1 MTNSQYILET
11 AIYMPSIIGLVVI
24 AIMTFSASDKK
35 RENLFFGITSILI
48 SLWLL
53 LQYSAQIMG
62 KTSGALL
69 LIRLT
74 IAISVWVAIFGS
86 AFVYKYYGD
95 HVKNRFWL
103 IHGALGGLFSFLS
116 LTDRVIV
123 DAWGD
128 ISGVVIK
135 EASYLYYVIILYV
148 LLIFIF
154 PVARLLASTLKS
166 KDLKTR
172 SKNLSLVFG
181 ISQGIVFSIIGSV
194 FFGESA
200 TAQFLITYSML
211 LMCVIIFFS
220 IIKYGLFDIKLAA
233 VRTAGY
239 LLTVAVMAI
248 FYVVSAYSLSLL
260 FFKENVTT
268 GVSSSPI
275 NVALALV
282 LALIFQPIKNFFDK
296 LTNNIFYRGEYEQDK
311 FVRQFGK
318 ILSYDTD
325 LKLLLNKVSLHIA
338 ENLKAE
344 QVFFY
349 VKDRGI
355 YGKYSPVQSKFTD
368 RDFVTLIEFSKR
380 NQYSS
385 STEVIMTGQIKNI
398 QLGRMINKYKVKI
411 ILPLKLQSETIG
423 FLLVGEHKSRGYSI
437 RDLKTLDSISNEL
450 TIAVQNSLS
459 VEEVRDLNENLQRK
473 VNQATKEL
481 LVKNRQLKKLDEAK
495 DEFMSIASH
504 QLRTPLTSIKGY
516 LDMVLDGDLG
526 EVKPKQKTVLSEAFM
541 SSERMVQLINDF
553 LNVSRLQTGKFVI
566 EKRESN
572 LPKILKEEIR
582 LLSVVAKQRE
592 IKLKTKIT
600 DNLPMLNIDADK
612 LRQVMINMID
622 NAIYYSKEGMTVMI
636 ELGKVDGQVVFRV
649 IDTGIGVPEI
659 DQAELFTKFFRASN
673 ARKKR
678 PDGTGVGLFL
688 ARKVIVAHGGDV
700 IFKSV
705 EDKGSTFGFTLPIN

>member
-1 MTNSQYILET
+1 MLDIAMIAAAFYLAFLCWLILS
-11 AIYMPSIIGLVVI
+11 YSN
-24 AIMTFSASDKK
+24 DKK
-35 RENLFFGITSILI
+35 NAYVLSVSVVLSIVWIVMILGLKTILGSNIYYDRAIFAVGLLSILSLFNFVTSIARPLSSLGKVI
-48 SLWLL
+48 SRAIT
-53 LQYSAQIMG
+53 YF
-62 KTSGALL
+62 LL
-69 LIRLT
+69 LIFVITLIT
-74 IAISVWVAIFGS
+74 DLIVASVFIKDGMPVPLYGSLIGLYYLAI
-86 AFVYKYYGD
+86 
-95 HVKNRFWL
+95 
-103 IHGALGGLFSFLS
+103 GLS
-116 LTDRVIV
+116 
-123 DAWGD
+123 
-128 ISGVVIK
+128 ISGVVYIALFEK
-135 EASYLYYVIILYV
+135 RSLNQKTQKQLQIVAWTVVLTSVLAFTTNIIVPNITQNTDSALW
-148 LLIFIF
+148 
-154 PVARLLASTLKS
+154 
-166 KDLKTR
+166 
-172 SKNLSLVFG
+172 LSF
-181 ISQGIVFSIIGSV
+181 
-194 FFGESA
+194 SA
-200 TAQFLITYSML
+200 TVLTTGMSYAIL
-211 LMCVIIFFS
+211 
-220 IIKYGLFDIKLAA
+220 KYGLFDIKLAA

-248 FYVVSAYSLSLL
+248 FYVMSAYSLSLL

-275 NVALALV
+275 NVALALA

-311 FVRQFGK
+311 FIRQFGK

-355 YGKYSPVQSKFTD
+355 YGKYSPAHPKFTD
-368 RDFVTLIEFSKR
+368 HDIKSLI
-380 NQYSS
+380 NYSTHIQIS
-385 STEVIMTGQIKNI
+385 SGSEVIMANHIKNVH
-398 QLGRMINKYKVKI
+398 LGRLINKQKIKI
-411 ILPLKLQSETIG
+411 ILPLKLQSEIIG
-423 FLLVGEHKSRGYSI
+423 FLFVGEHLSRGFSI
-437 RDLKTLDSISNEL
+437 RDVKTLDSIANEL

-566 EKRESN
+566 EKRKSD
-572 LPKILKEEIR
+572 LAKILREEIR
-582 LLSVVAKQRE
+582 LLSVVAKQRQ
-592 IKLKTKIT
+592 IKFKTKIT
-600 DNLPMLNIDADK
+600 DNLPTLNIDADK

-622 NAIYYSKEGMTVMI
+622 NAIYYSREDMTVTI
-636 ELGKVDGQVVFRV
+636 ELGKIDGQVVFRV

-659 DQAELFTKFFRASN
+659 DQSELFTKFFRASN

-688 ARKVIVAHGGDV
+688 ARKVILAHGGEV
-700 IFKSV
+700 IFKSI
-705 EDKGSTFGFTLPIN
+705 ENKGSTFGFSLPIN

>member
-1 MTNSQYILET
+1 MLDIAMIAAAFYLAFLCWLILSYSNDKKNAYALSVS
-11 AIYMPSIIGLVVI
+11 AILSIIWIVMILGL
-24 AIMTFSASDKK
+24 
-35 RENLFFGITSILI
+35 
-48 SLWLL
+48 
-53 LQYSAQIMG
+53 
-62 KTSGALL
+62 KTSLGSNIYYDRGIFAIGLL
-69 LIRLT
+69 
-74 IAISVWVAIFGS
+74 SVLS
-86 AFVYKYYGD
+86 
-95 HVKNRFWL
+95 
-103 IHGALGGLFSFLS
+103 LFSFVTSLASPLS
-116 LTDRVIV
+116 FLGKIFSRSVKYFLLSIFAITLTTDLIV
-123 DAWGD
+123 ASVFIKEGMPVPLYGNLIGLYYFAIGLS
-128 ISGVVIK
+128 ISGVVYIALLEK
-135 EASYLYYVIILYV
+135 KSLSQKAKKQLQIVAWTVVLTSILAFTTNIIVPNITQNSNSALWLSFSAAMLTTGMSYAIL
-148 LLIFIF
+148 
-154 PVARLLASTLKS
+154 
-166 KDLKTR
+166 
-172 SKNLSLVFG
+172 
-181 ISQGIVFSIIGSV
+181 
-194 FFGESA
+194 
-200 TAQFLITYSML
+200 
-211 LMCVIIFFS
+211 
-220 IIKYGLFDIKLAA
+220 KYGLFDIKLAA

-423 FLLVGEHKSRGYSI
+423 FLFVGEHKSRGYSI

-659 DQAELFTKFFRASN
+659 DQGELFTKFFRASN

>member
-1 MTNSQYILET
+1 MTASQYILET
-11 AIYMPSIIGLVVI
+11 VIYIPSIIGLIVI
-24 AIMTFSASDKK
+24 AIMTFSANEKK
-35 RENLFFGITSILI
+35 RGNVFFGITSLIL

-53 LQYSAQIMG
+53 LQFVAQILG

-69 LIRLT
+69 LIRFS
-74 IAISVWVAIFGS
+74 IALSVWIAIFGS
-86 AFVYKYYGD
+86 AFLRKYSGIRTKRG
-95 HVKNRFWL
+95 VWIAQF
-103 IHGALGGLFSFLS
+103 ILGSAFSLLC
-116 LTDRVIV
+116 LTDLVII
-123 DAWGD
+123 AGWGD
-128 ISGVVIK
+128 VTGIVIK
-135 EASYLYYVIILYV
+135 EATSLYYIVIV
-148 LLIFIF
+148 FIF
-154 PVARLLASTLKS
+154 LMFAVPIARLLISTLKV
-166 KDLKTR
+166 KDIRNR
-172 SKNLSLVFG
+172 SKNISLIFG
-181 ISQGIVFSIIGSV
+181 ISQAIVLAIVGSL
-194 FFGESA
+194 FFGESS

-211 LMCVIIFFS
+211 FMCLIIFFS

-248 FYVVSAYSLSLL
+248 FYVMSAYSLSLL

-275 NVALALV
+275 NVALALA

-311 FVRQFGK
+311 FIRQFGK

-355 YGKYSPVQSKFTD
+355 YGKYSPAHPKFTD
-368 RDFVTLIEFSKR
+368 HDIESLID
-380 NQYSS
+380 YSTHIQIS
-385 STEVIMTGQIKNI
+385 SGSEVIMANHIKNVH
-398 QLGRMINKYKVKI
+398 LGRLINKQKIKI

-423 FLLVGEHKSRGYSI
+423 FLFVGEHKSRGYSI

-622 NAIYYSKEGMTVMI
+622 NAIYYSKGGMTVMI

-705 EDKGSTFGFTLPIN
+705 EDKGSTFGFTLPIK